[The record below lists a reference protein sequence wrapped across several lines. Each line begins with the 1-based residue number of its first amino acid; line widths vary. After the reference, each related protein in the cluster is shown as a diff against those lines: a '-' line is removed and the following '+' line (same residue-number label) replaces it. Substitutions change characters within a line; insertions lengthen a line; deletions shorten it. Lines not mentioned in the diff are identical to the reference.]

1 MTTPASHSSSN
12 PTHTLSGFDA
22 ILAQCKLIYELKN
35 RDYGPS
41 WTILRRT
48 SLTDQIYIK
57 ALRIRTIEELHT
69 QKVADSVQSEFIGII
84 NYCIMALILPAD
96 NSLAEW
102 GNWDNSSAALLQ
114 RYDNE
119 VLIIRQLLEMKN
131 HDYGE
136 AWRHMRSTSFT
147 DMILTKLLR
156 IKQIEDNQGQT
167 LASEG
172 IESGYRDI
180 VNYAVFALMTQEANP
195 EA

>member
-1 MTTPASHSSSN
+1 MTTSVPDSISSPS
-12 PTHTLSGFDA
+12 TTLAGFDA
-22 ILAQCKLIYELKN
+22 IMAQCKMIYEIKN

-69 QKVADSVQSEFIGII
+69 QKVSDSIQSEFIGII
-84 NYCIMALILPAD
+84 NYCIMALMLPA
-96 NSLAEW
+96 NNTLAQW
-102 GNWDNSSAALLQ
+102 GTWDNSSAALFQ
-114 RYDNE
+114 RYENE
-119 VLIIRQLLEMKN
+119 VMIIRQLLEIKN

-136 AWRHMRSTSFT
+136 AWRHMRATSFT

-167 LASEG
+167 VASEG
-172 IESGYRDI
+172 VESGFRDI
-180 VNYAVFALMTQEANP
+180 VNYAVFSLMTLELKIQS
-195 EA
+195 